1 MSTEENMSNL
11 NIAILMWY
19 DNDTA
24 ERFGNI
30 SYKINKLYCDKH
42 GYNIIFSNER
52 KHKDNHWEKIPL
64 VLNNIK
70 NYDYVI
76 WIDADAHFYID
87 SGPISAL
94 IKNYPDKDIILS
106 GDIGISLDK
115 QKDNINTGVFIVK
128 NTKEAIEI
136 MERWCNDEYLYNL
149 NIINWDQGVLRKM
162 YNNNILDIQNYSVVV
177 PYGVLQHF
185 DLTEKYN
192 IKPYINHLAGSFKYE
207 IVEVFSKYLDYI
219 LNKN

>member
-1 MSTEENMSNL
+1 MSNL

-19 DNDTA
+19 DNNTA

-30 SYKINKLYCDKH
+30 SYNINKIYSDKF
-42 GYNIIFSNER
+42 GYDIIFSNER
-52 KHKDNHWEKIPL
+52 KHKESHWEKIPL

-87 SGPISAL
+87 SGPISNL
-94 IKNYPDKDIILS
+94 IKIYPDKDIILS
-106 GDIGISLDK
+106 GDIGRTLDK

-128 NTKEAIEI
+128 NSKKAIEI
-136 MERWCNDEYLYNL
+136 MERWCNDEELYNL
-149 NIINWDQGVLRKM
+149 NIVNWDQGVLRKM
-162 YNNNILDIQNYSVVV
+162 YNDNILDMQNYSVVV

-185 DLTEKYN
+185 DLAEKYD
-192 IKPYINHLAGSFKYE
+192 IKPYINHLAGPFKWKYYK
-207 IVEVFSKYLDYI
+207 IREVFSKYLDDI
-219 LNKN
+219 TNN